1 MIRSVG
7 DQDRTAAAGLRLS
20 SSPSHSGRQSPRSRL
35 SRGKQAGP
43 PQGDRA
49 PLSPRS
55 RNHPQGG
62 DGDRTSADTD
72 EAPRLSGTLHDRRD
86 LSTTAHST
94 AERQQKTTRC
104 PVART
109 RGERA
114 SARGDLR
121 HALDFSGDQKKTHAK
136 KHLQQQQQQQQ
147 QQQKRQRQL

>member
-94 AERQQKTTRC
+94 VCPPAATDQGASER
-104 PVART
+104 
-109 RGERA
+109 RGEQSPQKPTSHRRA
-114 SARGDLR
+114 AAENHPVPSGENPRG
-121 HALDFSGDQKKTHAK
+121 ACISPG
-136 KHLQQQQQQQQ
+136 
-147 QQQKRQRQL
+147 